1 MITRKLA
8 LNILAGVS
16 VSEYH
21 WPLDLTDMLYER
33 MKYDL
38 EEASDYEW
46 FINVDW
52 VWKVNIKDIDYDFEF
67 GCCYKKE
74 QADYIRLELESRC
87 CNFVENLAKYG
98 LNVKWYS
105 IWQPRYYNFEDDTF
119 DVEFEFDEGE
129 DWKIT
134 YPDLVPYVKNYI
146 DNVRQKSRDGY
157 MSFEPVSISEVEMDD
172 YAYLYAILDK
182 EWMLEDVKQW
192 IEEWVQTVNEYDYEF
207 IDREWYEYEWKK
219 YFLEELEKTLFPI
232 QNANEDMKL

>member
-8 LNILAGVS
+8 LNNLVWIS
-16 VSEYH
+16 IIEYN
-21 WPLDLTDMLYER
+21 WPLDLIDILYES
-33 MKYDL
+33 MKYNL

-119 DVEFEFDEGE
+119 DVEFEFNEEE
-129 DWKIT
+129 DWKFT
-134 YPDLVPYVKNYI
+134 HTDLIPYVKNYI
-146 DNVRQKSRDGY
+146 DNVRQKSRDWY
-157 MSFEPVSISEVEMDD
+157 ISFEPDSVEEVEMSD

-182 EWMLEDVKQW
+182 EWMLDDVRQW
-192 IEEWVQTVNEYDYEF
+192 IEEWIQTVNEYDYEF
-207 IDREWYEYEWKK
+207 IDRERYEYEWKK
-219 YFLEELEKTLFPI
+219 YFLDKLEETLFPI
-232 QNANEDMKL
+232 QNAND